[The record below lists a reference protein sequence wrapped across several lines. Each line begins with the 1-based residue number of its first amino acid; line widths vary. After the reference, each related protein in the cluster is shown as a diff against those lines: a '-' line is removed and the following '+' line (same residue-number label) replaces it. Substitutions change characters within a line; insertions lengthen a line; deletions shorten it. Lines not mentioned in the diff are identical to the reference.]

1 MRSCRFAFAV
11 HVLAVLATRQPS
23 SCSSIALAQTVNTN
37 PVVIRRLLIDLQAAG
52 LIGTIRGPRGGAYL
66 AMPPEQITL
75 LEVRCAVDPA
85 TVFGLHPQAPAA
97 SCPVG
102 ARIGAVMR
110 QVQEQLLRAVERELN
125 GITLADVVGRLQ
137 TCADPRE

>member
-11 HVLAVLATRQPS
+11 HVLAVLATRLPCC
-23 SCSSIALAQTVNTN
+23 CSSVALAQTVNTN

-66 AMPPEQITL
+66 ALPPGKITL
-75 LEVRCAVDPA
+75 FEVRCAVDPPTA
-85 TVFGLHPQAPAA
+85 FELHPQPPAR

-102 ARIGAVMR
+102 ARIRAVMTE
-110 QVQEQLLRAVERELN
+110 VQEQLLRAMERELN
-125 GITLADVVGRLQ
+125 AVTLADVVSRLQ
-137 TCADPRE
+137 APAKPR

>member
-1 MRSCRFAFAV
+1 MRSCRFVFAV

-66 AMPPEQITL
+66 AMPPDQITL
-75 LEVRCAVDPA
+75 FEVRCAVDPPTA
-85 TVFGLHPQAPAA
+85 FGLHPQSPAP

-102 ARIGAVMR
+102 GRIRAVMK
-110 QVQEQLLRAVERELN
+110 QVQDQVLGAMERELT
-125 GITLADVVGRLQ
+125 GITLADVVCRLQ
-137 TCADPRE
+137 ACADPRP